1 MAELQDY
8 SGEFRP
14 NTKYQ
19 DFSKEA
25 LARLLVQY
33 ARLGLALDGWWQNT
47 VREKYGKDE
56 AIKLELAVWDRGIPY
71 EQQRVMKALNIQGN
85 DVAACFKELQMDPQL
100 CMDIFDIT
108 WDLKNN
114 NHGILTV
121 NRCPAVEHFEKQADT
136 KTMLAMCD
144 LDSKAFEKI
153 ARFFNP
159 NMKVTALKL
168 PPRTSKD
175 DIACQWEFK
184 LEPKM

>member
-1 MAELQDY
+1 MADLVDY

-14 NTKYQ
+14 NIKYQ

-25 LARLLVQY
+25 LARLLTQY

-71 EQQRVMKALNIQGN
+71 EQERVMKALNIQGN

-121 NRCPAVEHFEKQADT
+121 NRCPAVEWFESVNDT

-144 LDSKAFEKI
+144 LDSRAFNKI

-159 NMKVTALKL
+159 KIQATALKL
-168 PPRTSKD
+168 PPRKSLNE
-175 DIACQWEFK
+175 IACQWEFK
-184 LEPKM
+184 LEP

>member
-1 MAELQDY
+1 MADLVDY

-14 NTKYQ
+14 NIKYQ
-19 DFSKEA
+19 DFSKKA

-33 ARLGLALDGWWQNT
+33 ATLGLALDGWWQNT

-100 CMDIFDIT
+100 CIEIFDIA

-114 NHGILTV
+114 NYGILTV
-121 NRCPAVEHFEKQADT
+121 NRCPAVEHFEKQVDS

-144 LDSKAFEKI
+144 LDFRAFNKI

-159 NMKVTALKL
+159 NMKVATLKL
-168 PPRTSKD
+168 PPRRSKD
-175 DIACQWEFK
+175 DIACQFEFK
-184 LEPKM
+184 LEP

>member
-14 NTKYQ
+14 NIKYQ

-25 LARLLVQY
+25 LARLLAEY
-33 ARLGLALDGWWQNT
+33 ARLGLSLDSWWQT
-47 VREKYGKDE
+47 IVREKYGKDE
-56 AIKLELAVWDRGIPY
+56 AIKLELAVWDMGIPY
-71 EQQRVMKALNIQGN
+71 EQRRVMKALNIQGN
-85 DVAACFKELQMDPQL
+85 DVAACFKELQMDPQFCL
-100 CMDIFDIT
+100 ETFDVT

-114 NHGILTV
+114 NHGIFTV
-121 NRCPAVEHFEKQADT
+121 NRCRAVEHFEKQGDT

-144 LDSKAFEKI
+144 LDFKAFEKI

-168 PPRTSKD
+168 PPRKSLNE
-175 DIACQWEFK
+175 IACRFEFK
-184 LEPKM
+184 LEPAM